1 MMAFED
7 FIKANP
13 YRQYV
18 IDYLKE
24 NSWYSGDLP
33 LVRKVTSSIWDELHY
48 IRNIHQK
55 EAEEV
60 GWEKVK
66 LALAEAWRRDLSAL
80 KDLSSVQKGE
90 LTGLSPDVLEIVKA
104 VFPNI
109 SHYSLPSG
117 ATPRAENRQVDGAG
131 KTEERD
137 ATEIVPEIPKRRSNG
152 AKVAGIALIAVIF
165 AAAALAITG
174 GSPLAF
180 FIPPSPAN
188 STPDTTPPV
197 ISGAFPSNG
206 SHAMIGSKVIVSYY
220 DDRSLNLSSALLE
233 IDGSRVAITK
243 ITQSEAEYAGSLAVG
258 QHSAYFSISDMAG
271 HSANKSWQFTISSAL
286 QYVVLNVLD
295 EINRERASVGVPPVA
310 LSEQSVAADYR
321 SNDMLTGNYFNHYDW
336 GGYYPG
342 YYYTLMGGK
351 FAMEENIGYVYN
363 SQLRQSEIPADAV
376 SLVHDMIYN
385 DAASDWGHRD
395 SLLDPTNNLAEISAA
410 WSSSRLFLT
419 IHMIK
424 SWVNWTA
431 PPRFEGG
438 VFSCGGALLLNGSM
452 IKYGAVYYSDPD
464 DHDQMS
470 YDSYLEVYK
479 GERGYSMGDP
489 VAGVH
494 PILLFQGLSV
504 IRPTAWTDAGS
515 GFSISFPLSASRGA
529 GVYTV
534 VLYAQNTLGFEHPY
548 DPERNAELVP
558 ILEYSVYLG

>member
-7 FIKANP
+7 FINANP

-24 NSWYSGDLP
+24 SSWYSGDLP
-33 LVRKVTSSIWDELHY
+33 LVRKVTSSIWDELHH
-48 IRNIHQK
+48 IRTSYPK
-55 EAEEV
+55 EAEEA
-60 GWEKVK
+60 GWDKVK
-66 LALAEAWRRDLSAL
+66 QALAEAWRRDLSAL
-80 KDLSSVQKGE
+80 KDLNSVKNGE

-117 ATPRAENRQVDGAG
+117 AAPRVENRQVGDS
-131 KTEERD
+131 KKVEEG
-137 ATEIVPEIPKRRSNG
+137 ELVLELPKKRSNG

-206 SHAMIGSKVIVSYY
+206 SHAIFGSKVIVSYY
-220 DDRSLNLSSALLE
+220 DDRSLNLSSAMLE
-233 IDGSRVAITK
+233 IDGSKVALSK

-258 QHSAYFSISDMAG
+258 PHSAYFSISDMAG
-271 HSANKSWQFTISSAL
+271 HSANRTWHFTISSAL
-286 QYVVLNVLD
+286 QSVVLDVLD
-295 EINRERASVGVPPVA
+295 EINRERGKAGVPPVA
-310 LSEQSVAADYR
+310 LSDQSVAADYR
-321 SNDMLTGNYFNHYDW
+321 SNDMLSGNYFNHYDW

-342 YYYTLMGGK
+342 YYYTLMGGT
-351 FAMEENIGYVYN
+351 FAMEENIGYIYG
-363 SQLRQSEIPADAV
+363 SPLRESEIPPNAV

-438 VFSCGGALLLNGSM
+438 VFSCSGSLLLNGSM

-494 PILLFQGLSV
+494 PILLFQGIAV

-515 GFSISFPLSASRGA
+515 GFSISFPLSASRGP

-534 VLYAQNTLGFEHPY
+534 VLYAQNTLGVEHPY

-558 ILEYSVYLG
+558 VLEYSVYLG